1 MFKRLL
7 FAGLA
12 VAAIAPLA
20 AQANGPVSVSVS
32 TPQFGIRIGAPIFG
46 PPVVP
51 VYAPLPVYSPPVY
64 SPPIYAPPVY
74 APPPVVYGPPV
85 YMPRPRYIVPAP
97 VVVAPRVVY
106 PRPYYPP
113 RVVTPYDG
121 DRYHHYG
128 SYGQQAVYSV
138 PPGHVKR
145 YTKEAR
151 YD

>member
-51 VYAPLPVYSPPVY
+51 VYAPFPVYSPPVY

-74 APPPVVYGPPV
+74 APPPVVYVRRRCTCRGRAISSR
-85 YMPRPRYIVPAP
+85 RPSLSHR
-97 VVVAPRVVY
+97 
-106 PRPYYPP
+106 
-113 RVVTPYDG
+113 
-121 DRYHHYG
+121 G
-128 SYGQQAVYSV
+128 SCI
-138 PPGHVKR
+138 R
-145 YTKEAR
+145 AR
-151 YD
+151 ITHRAS

>member
-7 FAGLA
+7 IAGFAA
-12 VAAIAPLA
+12 AAIAPLA

-32 TPQFGIRIGAPIFG
+32 TPQFGIRIGAPFFG

-51 VYAPLPVYSPPVY
+51 VYAPFPVYAPPVYSPPV
-64 SPPIYAPPVY
+64 YAPPVY
-74 APPPVVYGPPV
+74 APPPVVYAPPV
-85 YMPRPRYIVPAP
+85 YVQRPRYYVPAP

-128 SYGQQAVYSV
+128 SYGQQATYRM
-138 PPGHVKR
+138 PPGHAKR
-145 YTKEAR
+145 YTQEAR

>member
-1 MFKRLL
+1 MFKRLW

-20 AQANGPVSVSVS
+20 AQANGPVSVSVR

-46 PPVVP
+46 PPGIPVYAPVP
-51 VYAPLPVYSPPVY
+51 VYAPPVYAPPVY
-64 SPPIYAPPVY
+64 SPPIYAPPPLVY
-74 APPPVVYGPPV
+74 VAPV
-85 YMPRPRYIVPAP
+85 YVPRPRYFVPAP

-106 PRPYYPP
+106 RRPYYPP
-113 RVVTPYDG
+113 PVVTPYYG

-128 SYGQQAVYSV
+128 SPGQHAIYRV
-138 PPGHVKR
+138 PPGHAKR
-145 YTKEAR
+145 YTTEAR